1 MTNIVLVIIFFRA
14 ARLAGARRRAV
25 RTNFGLIAR
34 RTAVRLQFRPC
45 KCAPIAAAIKP

>member
-1 MTNIVLVIIFFRA
+1 MTNIVLVINFFRA

-34 RTAVRLQFRPC
+34 RTAVRLYNFALVNVLPSLPR
-45 KCAPIAAAIKP
+45 